1 MGQVI
6 RDVSDHKHLEEDLAQ
21 SEAYFRALI
30 ENSLD
35 LIVVLDKAGIMRF
48 QSPSSERILGFR
60 PEELVGQSVF
70 AFVRPDDLGA
80 SRQAFARLLQG
91 QYDPSMVTE
100 LRFRHKNGS
109 WRVLEVMAKRLVNHV
124 GEGPSAG
131 AGAACGP
138 SRSPAGSTARG
149 P

>member
-1 MGQVI
+1 MGEVI
-6 RDVSDHKHLEEDLAQ
+6 RDVSDHKHLEENLAQ

-35 LIVVLDKAGIMRF
+35 LIVVLDKAGITRF

-80 SRQAFARLLQG
+80 SRQAAQQVRVFFHFSYIDGHVAPDTRAVFLAHRLEPPVAHLA
-91 QYDPSMVTE
+91 D
-100 LRFRHKNGS
+100 
-109 WRVLEVMAKRLVNHV
+109 
-124 GEGPSAG
+124 G
-131 AGAACGP
+131 ANQDLHD
-138 SRSPAGSTARG
+138 
-149 P
+149 